1 MMKLV
6 IVVGIFIMLTGI
18 IAVVVA
24 LRIQYR
30 ILAEKHIEREAWE
43 HAQESHQLVWEAN
56 QRKRALEVEHTLTGA
71 LKQIQKEWR
80 QWEARNNDH
89 SQKLS
94 QEYAL
99 NTLPRV
105 EETPLSLDGHH
116 HWTSAPPNWRP
127 PTFYGADLR
136 ERDFSHRY
144 LGQANFRDAQLCGA
158 NFYMAD
164 LRDAC
169 FAGANLCGA
178 NLIGANLAD
187 VDLRGANLS
196 GANLLVVDL
205 RNAILYGA
213 NLLNARNL
221 TTQQI
226 YETTYDHTTQLD
238 PEIDI
243 TMTRM
248 SASRTKTPDP
258 SIAPE
263 LMQSPLLSP
272 PAPGTNQQGLV
283 TAQSSEFLNR
293 RHRRSAMA

>member
-6 IVVGIFIMLTGI
+6 IVGGIFSLLTGI

-43 HAQESHQLVWEAN
+43 HAQESHQLAWEAN
-56 QRKRALEVEHTLTGA
+56 QRKRSLEVELTLTGVVE
-71 LKQIQKEWR
+71 QIQQEWQ

-136 ERDFSHRY
+136 ERDFFSS
-144 LGQANFRDAQLCGA
+144 
-158 NFYMAD
+158 
-164 LRDAC
+164 
-169 FAGANLCGA
+169 
-178 NLIGANLAD
+178 
-187 VDLRGANLS
+187 LS
-196 GANLLVVDL
+196 GT
-205 RNAILYGA
+205 G
-213 NLLNARNL
+213 
-221 TTQQI
+221 QF
-226 YETTYDHTTQLD
+226 
-238 PEIDI
+238 P
-243 TMTRM
+243 
-248 SASRTKTPDP
+248 
-258 SIAPE
+258 
-263 LMQSPLLSP
+263 
-272 PAPGTNQQGLV
+272 
-283 TAQSSEFLNR
+283 
-293 RHRRSAMA
+293 